1 MMIVHIKRNET
12 TWETF
17 TATNEEDA
25 LRKIRQQ
32 YPRATRDSEGMAPG
46 RPLAAD
52 QAMHVYEAP
61 RASEPRSGLVARIRE
76 GS

>member
-17 TATNEEDA
+17 TTGSEEEA

-32 YPRATRDSEGMAPG
+32 YPKATRESNGMSREECWAT
-46 RPLAAD
+46 D
-52 QAMHVYEAP
+52 QAVHVYEARRLSTLAAP
-61 RASEPRSGLVARIRE
+61 W
-76 GS
+76 